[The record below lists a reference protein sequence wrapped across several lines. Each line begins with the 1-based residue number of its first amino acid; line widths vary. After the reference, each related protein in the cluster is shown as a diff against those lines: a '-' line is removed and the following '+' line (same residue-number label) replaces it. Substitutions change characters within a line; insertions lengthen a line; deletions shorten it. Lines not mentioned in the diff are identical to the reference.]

1 MAGLSSNQYRLFNG
15 NGRTA
20 MRMVLEVV
28 MLLALLGGLFFAM
41 KVLAKE
47 NKLEKT
53 LSEKHEDNT

>member
-1 MAGLSSNQYRLFNG
+1 
-15 NGRTA
+15 